1 MNSRQSHAHLVLT
14 TAYRSIYFKMRWM
27 NELAERGLRPVWRTA
42 RRARQAARRS
52 RSSSTAAPG
61 GRRASR
67 GRPRPA
73 AASGLRRM
81 EPLEMRLML
90 AAHDGTGLGP
100 DAAYTFAAPLGVN
113 HVVIQAAPWDS
124 TLGLITANRSGGA
137 SAAEFTETFKNF
149 SRVIIDT
156 TTNDVAGILGTVIEI
171 RGDAPLGTAGLSSL
185 AILAGGGGDRFD
197 VAAAAVSGI
206 SVSIDGGA
214 GSDGIVGLMAA
225 DSTAPSNWSITGAG
239 AGSWGAP
246 AAAFVSFTGIEDL
259 TGTAGHD
266 DSFDFQPGGSLAGM
280 VTGQVSDKDQIILNV
295 TAGATPHTVSFDD
308 AAVSV
313 DGQTVYRYAQMAFA
327 ENIAI
332 TTTAGDDQA
341 VLAPASGFGTLVLSS
356 SNGSFQPVTFNEP
369 AGLVMINLE
378 GGADTLAFAAGGL
391 PLALVVAVAGGDGS
405 DTILGPHAVP
415 VDPAVPAANDW
426 LFDGTDAGW
435 FNEQIRFDGIEN
447 VTGTVGT
454 ADVFTF
460 GVGGRLTGTL
470 TGQTADA
477 DSIVVELAVD
487 AAPTATPQSLSFA
500 TGVITRNA
508 ATIVA
513 HAGIAAPATV
523 RINGTL
529 NDDSM
534 LLAPGTLAGTLVLTS
549 GDGGF
554 APITFDR
561 PASLVLAPGRGDDR
575 VTVNAASLPTA
586 ISVSDEEGTDSLAV
600 VVPGVLA
607 PLSLVL
613 AAATPGAGAIGVG
626 DASISYSG
634 IEDSQN
640 LILEGTANAD
650 SLQLAAAGSR
660 LRLDVNGQSITL
672 DRPSGSLAIH
682 GLGGSDTIEV
692 AAGLSLLAPLTL
704 DGGAETDAVSLAGVL
719 GMVTLTANNET
730 VVSTAT
736 IDTLSFQAT
745 TGDDSIRLTSPAPGT
760 IRIESLNA
768 TFSPLTL
775 STPLV
780 GLEINAGG
788 GDDSVVVELASFAP
802 ALFIDGQ
809 QGDDTLTIP
818 SGSFQTLGYSV
829 EHIDSNASV
838 RDLTHTTADGDV
850 TVEQDAVTGRI
861 KIHDANGDAHILAPS
876 ESLTIDPSRPGVN
889 TVTGGLR
896 RVVTLGN
903 LSATADLI
911 IGRRQQYQEIRVTG
925 NVFLNGHS
933 LTLTART
940 ITVGTG
946 VTVSTRQTNPNGV
959 TTGHSGTI
967 FLNAARMI
975 GADSGTSIRLES
987 GSRLLADVDVGSG
1000 FTPGDIKLRALNDRF
1015 VPTPYVRVVDGSG
1028 TVTLN
1033 NATVRGGA
1041 VTVEAIV
1048 NSATLLGEDPPK
1060 GISWASGAIEFL
1072 RSYSDVA
1079 GVSISTATATIDV
1092 RSGSSV
1098 TGSSVTLA
1106 ATAKTKAEVNA
1117 VNSVI
1122 AFGYGQAKPTALV
1135 TVAGDATIAATGN
1148 VVISTVS
1155 ESTTD
1160 VTAAQGWLM
1169 ANNRDSAMSI
1179 TIAVARAD
1187 AVSKATIASGATIDA
1202 GSDVEITSKV
1212 KKKQNVVSQA
1222 GVYKDGS
1229 VGVGLAV
1236 SIFRSD
1242 VQADV
1247 AGSVKADGKVKI
1259 GAEIETTKNA
1269 TSATAQVG
1277 DDALSKLVRK
1287 IKTGLSDKAAGTGN
1301 RLVKGL
1307 SSVTQGL
1314 DSGSVLLGKLVDKL
1328 GDKINEKIFDK
1339 HSGQTK
1345 PWAFGGAIAV
1355 ADHED
1360 NVTARVGEKAVIE
1373 GKAVSV
1379 NAAIEE
1385 FPQMKASS
1393 SINSDDYDAA
1403 NASNPN
1409 KRDKSF
1415 SIATTVGIFL
1425 NNAIATVGK
1434 EAQVKAKD
1442 SIEVAAS
1449 TNTPLTE
1456 RWWNGGPK
1464 DFFSYLSWIKSKM
1477 NADLGLSSAFFASYS
1492 TSAAVGNKLAVA
1504 GAVDYYSITNTARAT
1519 VESDAVLKT
1528 TLPGSTVKIGAKSE
1542 GTLLHAAGNFK
1553 APLVAAAVTL
1563 DPTKIGAVKTPG
1575 DAVGA
1580 SYHHGVYTN
1589 DVFAEVLDGATIEA
1603 GSVSVT
1609 ADNNF
1614 RTIAVGV
1621 SAGKTKGM
1629 GFNGSGT
1636 TTEVT
1641 NTTRARIADGAKV
1654 TAHDGGIDV
1663 KATDSGGAYTIAG
1676 GVLLGQNT
1684 GFGFSIAVSIV
1695 SRDTQAIVGV
1705 VGAPP
1710 TDTPRTG
1717 KGVALSAAGPVSV
1730 LAVNSGNLV
1739 ALSLAAAVVSNDT
1752 QQGQEHDL
1760 SELDGGKFAPLP
1772 ATTTGFG
1779 LAGAVSVIRRKDDAR
1794 ATINTVGTIKARAL
1808 EVRAENNAIVVTLT
1822 GAMAS
1827 ASSTNDETDRD
1838 NTGLAG
1844 SFSYNILAGT
1854 TEALV
1859 AGATIE
1865 VGTLE
1870 VAARRLGIIVGVALG
1885 GSGASGT
1892 KGRAVA
1898 GSVAV
1903 NKITDTVDAQM
1914 TQVNVKSAGDVNV
1927 TSSNASQIWSVA
1939 GAVGKGGKG
1948 GYGIS
1953 IGVNLIGTPNAPA
1966 KTTASVSNSTIEI
1979 AGGMLTIAATV
1990 DTPPGLDSDPRI
2002 AAVTGSV
2009 GWGGQNKGE
2018 EESVGGAGMI
2028 AFSRIRSET
2037 KASLTRTTLTEK
2049 PDDPGT
2055 VSLKVYAKDDSA
2067 IIAVSGAVGVGQ
2079 ETGIGAAIGYNEIRA
2094 TTQASV
2100 NASNVTIGGSVEVT
2114 ADSTAKIGGCVV
2126 GVGVGTGDSSW
2137 AAAGSAAT
2145 NVIVL
2150 GIDAHIANDSIIS
2163 TGGAIDVRASDD
2175 SEIVSV
2181 GGGVAV
2187 SLSGSRGAGV
2197 AIGYN
2202 RVSNAIAAFIDK
2214 STVSSATNR
2223 ITVEA
2228 SSKPL
2233 LVGIA
2238 AALAG
2243 GAGGGDKQTLSGAGT
2258 IVINSIAN
2266 TVDAHIRRSTVTAA
2280 ADVLVTATEAA
2291 TLRSVALAVAGSK
2304 SGSGIGAVL
2313 AYNYVGGS
2321 SDPADPNVIKV
2332 NNGVVDGTF
2341 EATTADDG
2349 TRSDVQAVIEDATV
2363 VAGGRVV
2370 VSSGFASPATL
2381 QDLGPSVSKTLP
2393 LDPASAV
2400 TLTGDAIRFPS
2411 EHGLRNG
2418 DRVVYRPGNGVSVGG
2433 LQDGQSYFV
2442 VVVDPRTVK
2451 LAASLD
2457 DAVAGRAVPLSSP
2470 GSGASHVLSR
2480 LDFSRQAAFAA
2491 SAQTVQANAISLPNA
2506 HTFTTGDEVVYL
2518 AEAGQAD
2525 IGGLTSGRS
2534 YFVIAGDDA
2543 DDKSL
2548 RLASTRANAIAGVA
2562 ILLTAV
2568 NATGQSLVPVDATPL
2583 TFNAATAVA
2592 VTQPRGDQIA
2602 FAAPHGL
2609 VTGNAVIYRN
2619 GGGTN
2624 TSIGGLQAAE
2634 TYYVIVIDP
2643 THIQLARSLH
2653 DTEDTED
2660 GSRRP
2665 IFLTSVGS
2673 GSNHEL
2679 AVMKSSVTIGEVSLE
2694 LPAAALSS
2702 QMTSVTV
2709 GGGGG
2714 DQISG
2719 AGAISLNFVRSNVAA
2734 RISRTA
2740 DGTGSVSAAGGVA
2753 VRANDSSRVESGA
2766 GTLAISLS
2774 GSALGASIGLND
2786 VRNNVSA
2793 TIDRIGVTSSAGG
2806 ITVKATE
2813 RARVRNVVVGFAGS
2827 GGGNLAFGGSFA
2839 INTIRNTVTAG
2850 VTADATTPTRLD
2862 AHRDITIRAL
2872 DTASIATL
2880 AGNAGVNFGG
2890 TAGVGVAFAYND
2902 ILDKVTATVTGT
2914 PLRSAIGGITV
2925 DAKFAKP
2932 TGLPPDQNSQI
2943 AAMAVS
2949 GGGAE
2954 DFAGAGS
2961 VALNWVR
2968 PTVVATIANIADVD
2982 PTPGADE
2989 IRATGAISI
2998 TASDSSTIE
3007 SLAGALAIAGW
3018 GAKGGSG
3025 AVGASIS
3032 YNVLGGNPRD
3042 PASKD
3047 RNSVRAALENIRG
3060 TVRAGSIDVHA
3071 TRASEVGNVT
3081 LAGAG
3086 AGSFALG
3093 GSVTVNTV
3101 RIETLATIA
3110 NVSSVTTT
3118 NGAESLR
3125 VRADDLA
3132 DGDAKSKIWAFAGG
3146 IGIVIPKAKRSGL
3159 GLGIAAAENLITTV
3173 TRATV
3178 VNTRLVSAGGIVVTA
3193 TASPDIRAWTIGVA
3207 AADGPST
3214 GGKFAGAGAGSG
3226 NEIESTTEA
3235 FIQGVSDRIGI
3246 TANDGGITVSADDTS
3261 NILAVAGTLAVAG
3274 LFGGGST
3281 SGSLGVS
3288 VTRNEIRPTVNAF
3301 IQNANIQSSGGVAIN
3316 ATDKATINAYAIGG
3330 TIARS
3335 TGADTSV
3342 ALAIAASSAT
3352 NTVTANVGAS
3362 MTSVATGATA
3372 PSSISLE
3379 ASQDSTINAYC
3390 VSASVSIAK
3399 GQTSIAL
3406 TGGGAGAINEIG
3418 GDTKATV
3425 ERSTL
3430 GTRGAL
3436 TLRADNKADIDAR
3449 VAAVSVSKSGGG
3461 DVGVS
3466 VAIGVAL
3473 TKNTVKGSTKAT
3485 LTESSVTATGQVS
3498 VIAGAEQTV
3507 EAFVLAGA
3515 IAIAGESASGSG
3527 GFAGSGLH
3535 AINEVGMDVAAS
3547 IDQTADEGITGS
3559 EVILAATDTST
3570 IETDVAAV
3578 TIAATSPNAYAGGT
3592 LSIGASIARNT
3603 VSNSVDAS
3611 ITKSPA
3617 SNGDARVTSTS
3628 GDITLTAREN
3638 ASIRVSSTGIA
3649 IAAGLGDLGG
3659 FGVAGAGAEATN
3671 VVLTKTNARVEDSS
3685 LSSFR
3690 NVTLDSRTSPATTL
3704 FTLSEGLTA
3713 ARLDE
3718 KARLDE
3724 QAELPAG
3731 ITPEEQASRAALANQ
3746 LRAAFRGNQRLGRGD
3761 LQLVT
3766 LEAGRSWQLTD
3777 SRHSVFLITLTDG
3790 SLSVAKPLISAA
3802 VVSAAVAVAGGG
3814 GGGVAVSIGASVTR
3828 NLIGYTASG
3837 DKVPSEVKATVSN
3850 TSIAAKGTL
3859 TQSAVNAAT
3868 IDATAFAGSVAASGA
3883 TSDLGAVSLGG
3894 AGARVLNKVA
3904 TVVTATIDGGGAA
3917 SSSNVIEAGGV
3928 LLTARDTTVVSAWS
3942 GALAVAFAIAPAS
3955 TGGVSVSIGVGQAE
3969 NDVANTIEAS
3979 IRNANAGVT
3988 ATTADI
3994 SLRADSRATLSATA
4008 WAASLAVGFGSTVG
4022 VALAGAGIE
4031 AVNTLGNTVQA
4042 GIANSTVDVR
4052 AAAGGLS
4059 IVASETSSLKSL
4071 GVAAAAAI
4079 SGGGFAVSI
4088 AAVGGV
4094 ANNDVANKVRTFVTD
4109 SKVNTRQGTASS
4121 GSGGV
4126 TISASANETLSVQVV
4141 GAVAAVTLAPAGGA
4155 VAVGVARAKNDI
4167 RDEVTSIVSGGTL
4180 RARGQLTIAATAT
4193 NDVKAVARAAAV
4205 AVSGDVSVAAGGADA
4220 FNTVASTVA
4229 AGATG
4234 AVIAAGGDLAIRAEH
4249 TAVFDARV
4257 TAVAVAFGRIGG
4269 SIGVSRIDNT
4279 DTSSITAA
4287 VSGGSVSSSGGGVT
4301 IEARADDTTERSRG
4315 VATAVTIAF
4324 GGAGAGTD
4332 VRTTF
4337 KPTLVAQVGSD
4348 TTVTAPN
4355 GTVRVG
4361 STLTSDAR
4369 AETYGV
4375 AGGMVAIGAARG
4387 FATAH
4392 GSVSTIVDGTVSGR
4406 SITLGSLATTTAW
4419 VEATGLAGGTAGA
4432 AAGAGATARS
4442 NPTVTTQANASSRL
4456 HATDVLS
4463 ITAQAV
4469 PFARSRADGVAISGG
4484 GSLGVASSRATAS
4497 PIVTAEALSSSPIIG
4512 RPPITAADLVVD
4524 GRVVPGTSGITA
4536 RATATAGAGGV
4547 LIGAMG
4553 ATSRATS
4560 AGAVTARIGDN
4571 VRLPAGNVTVAATA
4585 DTSQTARALGVAAGF
4600 IGVGGVDAT
4609 ADAGVITRAAV
4620 GTGITSDP
4628 LRTGDLV
4635 IIANGRN
4642 RNAAASTAGSGGV
4655 IAGNSSRAIIRDTSD
4670 ATAAI
4675 GGGTI
4680 HAGSIMVDA
4689 RQATQY
4695 APTADSYN
4703 ASLVGGGGAYADN
4716 SASTGAT
4723 TRIGDLTQLLANSL
4737 VRLASDNRYEQS
4749 QAEFSTRGG
4758 AGGAVSGSDALT
4770 TSTLTGT
4777 SRVTLG
4783 DRTTIRSDSLVLVAS
4798 HDLNTIDRVRMD
4810 SGGLFNGSTVRSDLT
4825 ATLGNTVAVGS
4836 DSSLW
4841 TSGDISVG
4849 TYTTAR
4855 ASTTANVVTFG
4866 VAGAGIARSNI
4877 NVGNTQGIAIGER
4890 STIFSQGNVR
4900 LTAGR
4905 DTFGNNAT
4913 SLSGRSIADS
4923 IATGL
4928 INIPVARAET
4938 RIDDATSLDVRNGTS
4953 ITAAGNVEL
4962 AAGGAAPVCSATGGA
4977 FWNVHVPVKSESI
4990 GREFP
4995 SASGRVTN
5003 NGTVVAGIYR
5013 TLRITI
5019 PDARNAAVVAGS
5031 DQPIVVDSQS
5041 PTLPSTP
5048 GGVFSRTVTVNPGN
5062 EPFLPFSVTPL
5073 SRFDPVGFVNANY
5086 DADQAAIIRNGVSSA
5101 PVYALRLDGLQARGG
5116 TVTLAADTF
5125 AGRGT
5130 ITAYGGPKVIIK
5142 NHSPN
5147 YLLVGNINL
5156 PDLPGGQI
5164 LFTGSG
5170 SEILARA
5177 AGFTLNQVDAG
5188 VDPLVKV
5195 SNLFND
5201 GSGSSSLGP
5210 ALFIENPISNLG
5222 GAVDITNV
5230 RGSVGQLSAIVAAS
5244 VAVAA
5249 PNGSYLV
5256 NIPAPGSFSLASPES
5271 QWNRSMIWPGGNP
5284 AVPGFNA
5291 SSSAMWAAA
5300 YVANAVYNPNG
5311 SLSEAELNS
5320 VLFNQGQASWSGSS
5334 FQRTVVMYGGSVPRA
5349 NGGDGVD
5356 QWAAPRGAQN
5366 SWSPVG
5372 RTTLVPY
5379 LVSRT
5384 RAQQRTDPTYY
5395 FPTVPVQALSRTQ
5408 QPLNPAPTQ
5417 PANPTPQS
5425 ATDAIRAGQV
5435 SIQAQFINVN
5445 GTIQAGRAVEEMV
5458 VTTIEADLD
5467 NLASLHDT
5475 LRRNGITLPA
5485 EIVNSQG
5492 RVTNADVRPIITQI
5506 NGLRISAN
5514 EKTALLRQM
5523 LTLQYLGYFNGTATA
5538 HVPLDA
5544 ITAAHRTSATTYA
5557 AAVAAGTPPIS
5568 AQLSPS
5574 QWNRQHGGTAFPADS
5589 TTLFNDA
5596 RARVTFDLP
5605 TRTISCGNVAAA
5617 VGAGFVSLRG
5627 GIVNTGTTGRITAT
5641 SGAGQVRISNP
5652 TRYPLVMHDVHT
5664 STTAS
5669 NSLPAGIVDI
5679 IDTLKPAATGH
5690 TVYVSAV
5697 GAGVKTYVGSVDTS
5711 FKALIAGNAT
5721 ASTNGQEATYAPA
5734 ANLRWQWTNFATITR
5749 TVDYGQPSAWQWNTP
5764 GVADASTNPWIGVTS
5779 SPTGL
5784 DGSRLVSDWHAG
5796 GFLTRDPIGVAIT
5809 QPGAGTIAFQ
5819 QTITGGIVNPQI
5831 LNVPSSWFGNRSYE
5845 YPTAGWLRMTSSA
5858 KADYPFAVSFRATAG
5873 LVDISSRSGV
5883 TFLGEIVNPQGTTRI
5898 QTDGVLTTSA
5908 ATSIESRDLTLSA
5921 VNSAIGTAAAPLHV
5935 ALVPNARLTATAGA
5949 GGVAITSDSSLLV
5962 NRIVARAASGA
5973 YGDILLE
5980 SKDGITAVPG
5990 VVNLEGRSIAV
6001 SSTTGGIG
6009 SASAL
6014 LGIQTHSGS
6023 GITGTLRA
6031 SAEQGVRLSQASGD
6045 LSVKS
6050 IVSRSGNVVLNVPAG
6065 RVLNAGD
6072 PVSSEPLSGDD
6083 IDAVCKDLQLLETTG
6098 AKARLQHTID
6108 VYERQVERAYHEYWQ
6123 LRDRGTVVNG
6133 VFTLAADA
6141 IELYREQAAAAL
6153 DLPTPA
6159 SDAEVLQYTRGRY
6172 EAVRNVFD
6180 SAFDG
6185 DYWPR
6190 AAEGDAAAADA
6201 LKVPERAWMARPEFI
6216 RFDKSY
6222 AYAATADQVA
6232 ALTRQGV
6239 WKKSDLE
6246 NALPTSALLDPAV
6259 VVPPLEKPNISGR
6272 DVTINDA
6279 AVPIMPSSGV
6289 GSKAAPVTIPIA
6301 DLLAGTLTPAQK
6313 TAIGTAH
6320 EAGEVALYGIKDGVV
6335 IPIAFDGRNPI
6346 IPAGVRLSHV
6356 VVQQK
6361 TPLITNAS
6369 GILSIR
6375 TAGPILVESTA
6386 STVTVGQITASAG
6399 RVEIT
6404 APGSIVAAA
6413 TASSVASGGSITLVA
6428 GSGGIG
6434 SAGTP
6439 LRVDAVGSLSAAA
6452 GGGGVVLQQSAGDMR
6467 LKRVVAKAD
6476 VGLRTGLG
6484 SILSAAGGT
6493 APVVSGAS
6501 VVLDAAGSIGVPG
6514 RDLVVAVSPGSRLT
6528 ATARQGLQIEQAGG
6542 DLTVARAT
6550 TTSGGVRLTVPS
6562 GSLTLPAG
6570 GVLGSSS
6577 GPALLQVR
6585 DAVTL
6590 AAGSNP
6596 SATTWFGVVGR
6607 YGRTGAP
6614 SAIQASNPGGSSV
6627 ITAPYRSISQWSA
6640 SGSGAAPTAGDGTAD
6655 AAKTTLK
6662 TYTGGVGAVAVDGE
6676 GSFYVFNPAA
6686 RLLKQIDWTGAIRT
6700 IPASG
6705 LQNVTGL
6712 AADSAGNLVIADAG
6726 GAGQASG
6733 IKMWNAATGAVTT
6746 IVPTANPPTAVAVDA
6761 IGNIVFIVGDRVK
6774 LWTAQT
6780 GAIRVLPF
6788 TGLDNPGGVATDAA
6802 GNVYVV
6808 DTGNSLVRKWV
6819 ASTDQ
6824 VVTLTAFTGL
6834 RAPRGIAVNA
6844 AGDVLVADT
6853 GNDRVQILD
6862 AVSGAVST
6870 LIAAGLSNPVH
6881 LAVDGQGN
6889 VATINA
6895 VGTSRSL
6902 DVYQPWASV
6911 TSASVAMPATGGS
6924 GVLPAVAPGSQSL
6937 VGRFVP
6943 TSDRSWLRVTEA
6955 NDGVVRFAVD
6965 TAPSGSVRQGH
6976 ITILGRRIT
6985 VSQAAGQTTTA
6996 ISAPTVAYGANGV
7009 VTVTVRSTHATPT
7022 GPVSLRVD
7030 GGPALTATLVA
7041 SANTIVDNR
7050 ISFGAT
7056 ATFNVGLLRGGAH
7069 KLEATYAD
7077 QATFTGSSASVDI
7090 EVTRAVVAPTLS
7102 QSRSAIAFG
7111 GSASFTA
7118 RIAAVAG
7125 GAMPIG
7131 FVQFYRGST
7140 LIASVMF
7147 DANGRASLT
7156 VRTLPRGTHN
7166 ITARYSGDG
7175 NYAPATSEVVVHT
7188 VT

>member
-1 MNSRQSHAHLVLT
+1 MNSRQSHAHRVLT

-42 RRARQAARRS
+42 SRARQAARLS
-52 RSSSTAAPG
+52 RSTSTAAPG
-61 GRRASR
+61 GRQASR

-113 HVVIQAAPWDS
+113 RVVIQAAPWDS
-124 TLGLITANRSGGA
+124 TLGLITAVRSGGA

-156 TTNDVAGILGTVIEI
+156 TTNDVAGLLGTVIEI
-171 RGDAPLGTAGLSSL
+171 RGEAPLGTAGLSSL

-206 SVSIDGGA
+206 TVSIDGGA

-246 AAAFVSFTGIEDL
+246 AATFVSFTGIEDL
-259 TGTAGHD
+259 TGAAGHD
-266 DSFDFQPGGSLAGM
+266 DVFEFQPGGSLAGM
-280 VTGQVSDKDQIILNV
+280 ITGQVSDVDGIALSV
-295 TAGATPHTVSFDD
+295 TAEAIPHTISFDD
-308 AAVSV
+308 DAASV
-313 DGQTVYRYAQMAFA
+313 DGQTVYRYTDVVDA
-327 ENIAI
+327 ENIVI
-332 TTTAGDDQA
+332 TTTSGDDHA
-341 VLAPASGFGTLVLSS
+341 VLAPASGFATLVLSS
-356 SNGSFQPVTFNEP
+356 ANGSFQPVTFKQP
-369 AGLVMINLE
+369 LGLAAIDLAGGN
-378 GGADTLAFAAGGL
+378 DRLAFAAGGL
-391 PLALVVAVAGGDGS
+391 PAPLVVAVDGGDGI
-405 DTILGPHAVP
+405 DTILGPAVAP
-415 VDPAVPAANDW
+415 GSTAANDW

-447 VTGTVGT
+447 VTGTAGT
-454 ADVFTF
+454 SDVFTF

-470 TGQTADA
+470 TGQTADT

-500 TGVITRNA
+500 TGVITLDGTA
-508 ATIVA
+508 IVA

-523 RINGTL
+523 RISGTL

-586 ISVSDEEGTDSLAV
+586 ISISDEDGTDSLAV

-607 PLSLVL
+607 PLSLTL
-613 AAATPGAGAIGVG
+613 AAATAGAGSIGVG
-626 DASISYSG
+626 DRSISYSG

-640 LILEGTANAD
+640 LIFEGTAAAD
-650 SLQLAAAGSR
+650 SLRLAAAGSR
-660 LRLDVNGQSITL
+660 LQLDVNGQLITF
-672 DRPSGSLAIH
+672 DRPSGTLAIR

-704 DGGAETDAVSLAGVL
+704 DGGDDTDTVSLAGAL
-719 GMVTLTANNET
+719 GAVTLTADNET

-760 IRIESLNA
+760 IQIESLNT
-768 TFSPLTL
+768 TFSPLTIR
-775 STPLV
+775 TPLV
-780 GLEINAGG
+780 GLEIDAGG
-788 GDDSVVVELASFAP
+788 GDDSVAVELASFAP

-809 QGDDTLTIP
+809 LGDDTLAIP
-818 SGSFQTLGYSV
+818 SGSFQTLGYAV

-838 RDLTHTTADGDV
+838 RDLTHTTTDGEV
-850 TVEQDAVTGRI
+850 TVQRDDVTGRI
-861 KIHDANGDAHILAPS
+861 KIHDANGDSLVLDPS
-876 ESLTIDPSRPGVN
+876 DSLTIDVDPSRPGGITRFPN
-889 TVTGGLR
+889 
-896 RVVTLGN
+896 RVVLGN
-903 LSATADLI
+903 FPATEDVI
-911 IGRRQQYQEIRVTG
+911 IGRRGQYERIDVTG
-925 NVFLNGHS
+925 NVLLNGHR
-933 LTLTART
+933 LELTARH
-940 ITVGTG
+940 ITVKSG
-946 VTVSTRQTNPNGV
+946 VIVSTRHTENGK
-959 TTGHSGTI
+959 TAGNSGAILLTAVSSA
-967 FLNAARMI
+967 FNAVAAAV
-975 GADSGTSIRLES
+975 GVNTSSFTGTSILLEP
-987 GSRLLADVDVGSG
+987 GAQLLADVDDPTMG
-1000 FTPGDIKLRALNDRF
+1000 TPGPITLRALTDRF
-1015 VPTPYVRVVDGSG
+1015 VPTPYVRWVNGSG
-1028 TVTLN
+1028 TVTLDR
-1033 NATVRGGA
+1033 ATVRGGA
-1041 VTVEAIV
+1041 VEIDVTV
-1048 NSATLLGEDPPK
+1048 NSATIYGEKNLP
-1060 GISWASGAIEFL
+1060 GIVSGAVDYL
-1072 RSYSDVA
+1072 LSVSDVA
-1079 GVSISTATATIDV
+1079 GVASSTATGTITV
-1092 RSGSSV
+1092 GSESTIVGSSV
-1098 TGSSVTLA
+1098 SLSSRARTRAYVQA
-1106 ATAKTKAEVNA
+1106 VNA
-1117 VNSVI
+1117 ALAV
-1122 AFGYGQAKPTALV
+1122 AYGQSKPTAEVSIASDARIDAAGDVAITTTAQSEVDVYATQGLLGPNASNEAGSV
-1135 TVAGDATIAATGN
+1135 TVAIGY
-1148 VVISTVS
+1148 
-1155 ESTTD
+1155 
-1160 VTAAQGWLM
+1160 
-1169 ANNRDSAMSI
+1169 AN
-1179 TIAVARAD
+1179 
-1187 AVSKATIASGATIDA
+1187 AVSKAVIAPGAEISAGGNVDIASNLEKRQGVAANA
-1202 GSDVEITSKV
+1202 GSYQE
-1212 KKKQNVVSQA
+1212 
-1222 GVYKDGS
+1222 GS
-1229 VGVGLAV
+1229 VGIGLAV
-1236 SIFRSD
+1236 SVFQSD
-1242 VQADV
+1242 VQATVGGTISAGGRVNV
-1247 AGSVKADGKVKI
+1247 A
-1259 GAEIETTKNA
+1259 AEITTPNNRTFA
-1269 TSATAQVG
+1269 DAVVG
-1277 DDALSKLVRK
+1277 DAWLSRK
-1287 IKTGLSDKAAGTGN
+1287 IRSLKSGDGGKIAKTANAIFSQ
-1301 RLVKGL
+1301 
-1307 SSVTQGL
+1307 QG
-1314 DSGSVLLGKLVDKL
+1314 LLGKILQPGGKPR
-1328 GDKINEKIFDK
+1328 FDNY
-1339 HSGQTK
+1339 SGQTK
-1345 PWAFGGAIAV
+1345 PGALAGAIAV

-1360 NVTARVGEKAVIE
+1360 NVTARIEPGASVITTN
-1373 GKAVSV
+1373 GNVRIAATV
-1379 NAAIEE
+1379 NE
-1385 FPQMKASS
+1385 FPQMRAASA
-1393 SINSDDYDAA
+1393 INSDAIDAA
-1403 NASNPN
+1403 KPETKSNN
-1409 KRDKSF
+1409 RDHSV
-1415 SIATTVGIFL
+1415 SVATSVGCFR
-1425 NNAIATVGK
+1425 NNATATIG
-1434 EAQVKAKD
+1434 EGAKVD
-1442 SIEVAAS
+1442 AS
-1449 TNTPLTE
+1449 GSVDVSAETLTPLGE
-1456 RWWNGGPK
+1456 RWWGGGPMVQGSG
-1464 DFFSYLSWIKSKM
+1464 FFTDKLNGDVGIQK
-1477 NADLGLSSAFFASYS
+1477 GFFASWATS
-1492 TSAAVGNKLAVA
+1492 TAQGNKTAVA
-1504 GAVDYYSITNTARAT
+1504 GAIDYYAITNKAHAT
-1519 VESDAVLKT
+1519 VDSNAVIAA
-1528 TLPGSTVKIGAKSE
+1528 GGNVAIRAKAE
-1542 GTLLHAAGNFK
+1542 GNVLHASGNFGS
-1553 APLVAAAVTL
+1553 PFLIIR
-1563 DPTKIGAVKTPG
+1563 PTTNGG
-1575 DAVGA
+1575 NAVGA
-1580 SYHHGVYTN
+1580 AYAHGVYEN
-1589 DVFAEVLDGATIEA
+1589 DVVADVLNGATITGDA
-1603 GSVSVT
+1603 VSVT
-1609 ADNNF
+1609 ADNEF
-1614 RTIAVGV
+1614 STISVGV
-1621 SAGKTKGM
+1621 AAGSTKGI

-1636 TTEVT
+1636 TAEVT
-1641 NTTRARIADGAKV
+1641 NTTRARIADN
-1654 TAHDGGIDV
+1654 
-1663 KATDSGGAYTIAG
+1663 ATVITRAGTIEGVPGVSLLVSAEDKSSVYNVAG
-1676 GVLLGQNT
+1676 GVLLGENT
-1684 GFGFSIAVSIV
+1684 GFGVSVAVNLV
-1695 SRDTQAIVGV
+1695 SRDTQAIVGNAY
-1705 VGAPP
+1705 G
-1710 TDTPRTG
+1710 TPRTG
-1717 KGVALSAAGPVSV
+1717 RGATLSSDGGVSV
-1730 LAVNSGNLV
+1730 IAVNSGNQV
-1739 ALSLAAAVVSNDT
+1739 ALSLAAAVVSQDGMG
-1752 QQGQEHDL
+1752 GQAWDIQNNIF
-1760 SELDGGKFAPLP
+1760 GKEKAIANFPVS
-1772 ATTTGFG
+1772 TTGFG
-1779 LAGAVSVIRRKDDAR
+1779 LAGAVSVTRRTDVAQ
-1794 ATINTVGTIKARAL
+1794 ATINTAGTIKASAL
-1808 EVRAENNAIVVTLT
+1808 EVRAENNAVVVTVT
-1822 GAMAS
+1822 GAMAYAKS
-1827 ASSTNDETDRD
+1827 ANNEADRP
-1838 NTGLAG
+1838 NKGIAG
-1844 SFSYNILAGT
+1844 SLSYNELSGT
-1854 TEALV
+1854 TRAQV
-1859 AGATIE
+1859 AGSTKIE
-1865 VGTLE
+1865 VGTLDV
-1870 VAARRLGIIVGVALG
+1870 VAKRLGIIVAVAGG

-1892 KGRAVA
+1892 KGTAVA

-1914 TQVNVKSAGDVNV
+1914 TNVNVQSDGNVNV
-1927 TSSNASQIWSVA
+1927 TSSNGSQIWSLA
-1939 GAVGKGGKG
+1939 GALAFGGTG
-1948 GYGIS
+1948 GYGIA
-1953 IGVNLIGTPNAPA
+1953 IGVNLIGTPNDPST
-1966 KTTASVSNSTIEI
+1966 TTASVSDSTIEI
-1979 AGGMLTIAATV
+1979 ARGMLTIAATV
-1990 DTPPGLDSDPRI
+1990 DTPGIDSNPRI

-2028 AFSRIRSET
+2028 AFSRIRSVT
-2037 KASLTRTTLTEK
+2037 RASLTSTKLTEK
-2049 PDDPGT
+2049 PNDPGT

-2067 IIAVSGAVGVGQ
+2067 IIAVSGAVGAGQ
-2079 ETGIGAAIGYNEIRA
+2079 SAGIGAAIGYNEIRA

-2100 NASNVTIGGSVEVT
+2100 NASDVTIGGSVEVK

-2137 AAAGSAAT
+2137 ALAGSAAT

-2150 GIDAHIANDSIIS
+2150 GIDAHIANGSIIR
-2163 TGGAIDVRASDD
+2163 TDGAIDVRASDD

-2181 GGGVAV
+2181 GGAAAV
-2187 SLSGSRGAGV
+2187 SLSGSRGVGA

-2202 RVSNAIAAFIDK
+2202 RVSNAIAAFIDD
-2214 STVSSATNR
+2214 STVSSAAGR
-2223 ITVEA
+2223 ISVVA
-2228 SSKPL
+2228 SSTPL

-2238 AALAG
+2238 AAGAG
-2243 GAGGGDKQTLSGAGT
+2243 GAGGKDGKSLSGAGT

-2332 NNGVVDGTF
+2332 NDGVVDGTF

-2370 VSSGFASPATL
+2370 VSSGFESPATL
-2381 QDLGPSVSKTLP
+2381 QDSGPSVSKTLP

-2418 DRVVYRPGNGVSVGG
+2418 DRVVYRPGNGAIIGG

-2457 DAVAGRAVPLSSP
+2457 NAVAGRAVPLSSL
-2470 GSGASHVLSR
+2470 GSGSPHVLSR

-2506 HTFTTGDEVVYL
+2506 HTFTTGAEVVYL

-2534 YFVIAGDDA
+2534 YFVIIGDAA

-2548 RLASTRANAIAGVA
+2548 RLASTRANAIAGEA
-2562 ILLTAV
+2562 IPLTAV
-2568 NATGQSLVPVDATPL
+2568 DATGQMLVPVDATPL

-2602 FAAPHGL
+2602 FAEPHGL

-2619 GGGTN
+2619 GSGTN

-2653 DTEDTED
+2653 DTED

-2679 AVMKSSVTIGEVSLE
+2679 AVMKSIVTIGEVSLE

-2766 GTLAISLS
+2766 GTLAISKS
-2774 GSALGASIGLND
+2774 GSAIGASIGLND
-2786 VRNNVSA
+2786 VKNNVSA

-2827 GGGNLAFGGSFA
+2827 GDGNLAFGGSFA

-2850 VTADATTPTRLD
+2850 VTGDAKNLTRLD

-2880 AGNAGVNFGG
+2880 AGNAGVNLGG

-2902 ILDKVTATVTGT
+2902 ILDEVTATVTGT
-2914 PLRSAIGGITV
+2914 RLRSAIGGITV

-2949 GGGAE
+2949 GGVAE

-2968 PTVVATIANIADVD
+2968 PTVVATIADITAVD

-2989 IRATGAISI
+2989 ISAAGAISI

-3007 SLAGALAIAGW
+3007 SLAGAFAVAGW

-3042 PASKD
+3042 PASQD
-3047 RNSVRAALENIRG
+3047 RNSVRASLANIRG

-3118 NGAESLR
+3118 QTGAESLR

-3132 DGDAKSKIWAFAGG
+3132 DGAAKSKIWAFAGG
-3146 IGIVIPKAKRSGL
+3146 IGIVIPKAKGSGL

-3178 VNTRLVSAGGIVVTA
+3178 VDTVVDTRLVSAGGIVVTA

-3235 FIQGVSDRIGI
+3235 FIQGVKDRIGI
-3246 TANDGGITVSADDTS
+3246 TANSGGITVSANDTS
-3261 NILAVAGTLAVAG
+3261 NILAVAGTLAIAG

-3288 VTRNEIRPTVNAF
+3288 VTRNEITPTVNAF
-3301 IQNANIQSSGGVAIN
+3301 IQNASIQSSGGVAIK
-3316 ATDKATINAYAIGG
+3316 ATDEATLNAYAIGG

-3335 TGADTSV
+3335 KNAGEASL
-3342 ALAIAASSAT
+3342 ALAIAVSSAT
-3352 NTVTANVGAS
+3352 NTVIANVGAS
-3362 MTSVATGATA
+3362 MDKVATGATA
-3372 PSSISLE
+3372 PSSISLT

-3390 VSASVSIAK
+3390 ISASISIAD
-3399 GQTSIAL
+3399 GDTSMAL
-3406 TGGGAGAINEIG
+3406 TGGGAEAINTIG

-3425 ERSTL
+3425 DSSKL
-3430 GTRGAL
+3430 GTSGGL
-3436 TLRADNKADIDAR
+3436 TLTAENTAKIHAT
-3449 VAAVSVSKSGGG
+3449 VAAVSLAASRGNGAAF
-3461 DVGVS
+3461 S
-3466 VAIGVAL
+3466 VAIGASL
-3473 TKNTVKGSTKAT
+3473 TTNDISGTTAAT
-3485 LTESSVTATGQVS
+3485 LTRSSVNAEGPIS
-3498 VIAGAEQTV
+3498 VTAGAEQSV

-3515 IAIAGESASGSG
+3515 IALAKGSGIAGGGSG
-3527 GFAGSGLH
+3527 AS
-3535 AINEVGMDVAAS
+3535 AINNVEMTVMASIDNAAAS
-3547 IDQTADEGITGS
+3547 IDNAAAGGITGS
-3559 EVILAATDTST
+3559 TVVLAAIDTST
-3570 IETDVAAV
+3570 IDAEVGAV
-3578 TIAATSPNAYAGGT
+3578 TIAAAKSDGGLT
-3592 LSIGASIARNT
+3592 LSIAASIARNT
-3603 VSNSVDAS
+3603 VKNSVTAA
-3611 ITKSPA
+3611 ITN
-3617 SNGDARVTSTS
+3617 SNEGVVSTA

-3638 ASIRVSSTGIA
+3638 AAIRVSSSSVA
-3649 IAAGLGDLGG
+3649 LSVSLAKG
-3659 FGVAGAGAEATN
+3659 FSVGVAGAGAEATN
-3671 VVLTKTNARVEDSS
+3671 VVLTKTNARVAGSS
-3685 LSSFR
+3685 LRSAG

-3704 FTLSEGLTA
+3704 FTLPAELTA
-3713 ARLDE
+3713 ADLDD

-3731 ITPEEQASRAALANQ
+3731 ITPEEQASRAKLADQ
-3746 LRAAFRGNQRLGRGD
+3746 LRAAFRGNQRLGSGD

-3766 LEAGRSWQLTD
+3766 LEAGRNWQLTD
-3777 SRHSVFLITLTDG
+3777 SRHNVFLITLTDG
-3790 SLSVAKPLISAA
+3790 QLSVAKPLISAA
-3802 VVSAAVAVAGGG
+3802 VVSAAIGVGVGSGGG
-3814 GGGVAVSIGASVTR
+3814 ASIGASVTC

-3837 DKVPSEVKATVSN
+3837 DKRPAEVKATVSN
-3850 TSIAAKGTL
+3850 TSIRASGKL
-3859 TQSAVNAAT
+3859 TQTAINAAT
-3868 IDATAFAGSVAASGA
+3868 IDAVAFAGSVAGSKSS
-3883 TSDLGAVSLGG
+3883 SDLAVSLGG

-3904 TVVTATIDGGGAA
+3904 TDVAATIDGNGTAA
-3917 SSSNVIEAGGV
+3917 GSIGIGIEASDVV
-3928 LLTARDTTVVSAWS
+3928 LAATDTSVASAWT
-3942 GALAVAFAIAPAS
+3942 GALAIAAAFGGS
-3955 TGGVSVSIGVGQAE
+3955 GVGVSVSIGVGQAE
-3969 NDVANTIEAS
+3969 NNVANTIEAS

-3988 ATTADI
+3988 ATTGDI

-4042 GIANSTVDVR
+4042 GIANSTVDV
-4052 AAAGGLS
+4052 AGGLS

-4094 ANNDVANKVRTFVTD
+4094 ANNDVTNKVSTFVTD
-4109 SKVNTRQGTASS
+4109 SKVNTQPGTASI

-4126 TISASANETLSVQVV
+4126 TISASANETLAVQVI
-4141 GAVAAVTLAPAGGA
+4141 GAVAAVTLAPAGAA
-4155 VAVGVARAKNDI
+4155 VAVGVARARNEI

-4180 RARGQLTIAATAT
+4180 RARGPLSIAATTT
-4193 NDVKAVARAAAV
+4193 NDVNAVARAAAV

-4234 AVIAAGGDLAIRAEH
+4234 AVITAGGDLAIRAEH

-4337 KPTLVAQVGSD
+4337 TPTLVAQVGIL

-4442 NPTVTTQANASSRL
+4442 NPTVTTRANASSRL
-4456 HATDVLS
+4456 HATDVVS

-4497 PIVTAEALSSSPIIG
+4497 PIVTAEALSFSPIFG
-4512 RPPITAADLVVD
+4512 RPTITAAELVVN

-4560 AGAVTARIGDN
+4560 AGAVTARIGDD

-4585 DTSQTARALGVAAGF
+4585 DTRQTANALGVAVGF

-4609 ADAGVITRAAV
+4609 ADAGVVTRAAV

-4635 IIANGRN
+4635 IIANGGN

-4655 IAGNSSRAIIRDTSD
+4655 IAGNSSRGIIRDTST

-4675 GGGTI
+4675 GGGEI
-4680 HAGSIMVDA
+4680 HAGSIVVDA

-4695 APTADSYN
+4695 APVVDSYN
-4703 ASLVGGGGAYADN
+4703 ASLVGGGGAYVDN
-4716 SASTGAT
+4716 SAETAAAT
-4723 TRIGDLTQLLANSL
+4723 TIGGGTQLLATSL
-4737 VRLASDNRYEQS
+4737 IRLASENRYQQS

-4758 AGGAVSGSDALT
+4758 AGGAVSGADALT
-4770 TSTLTGT
+4770 RSTLTGT
-4777 SRVTLG
+4777 SSVTLG
-4783 DRTTIRSDSLVLVAS
+4783 DDTTIRSGSLVLVAS
-4798 HDLNTIDRVRMD
+4798 HDLNTADRVRMD
-4810 SGGLFNGSTVRSDLT
+4810 SGGLINGSTVRSKLT
-4825 ATLGNTVAVGS
+4825 ATLANTVNVGS
-4836 DSSLW
+4836 RSSLRS
-4841 TSGDISVG
+4841 SGDISVG

-4866 VAGAGIARSNI
+4866 VAGAGIARSII
-4877 NVGNTQGIAIGER
+4877 NVGSTQGITIGNS

-4923 IATGL
+4923 LATGL
-4928 INIPVARAET
+4928 LNIPAAYAESK
-4938 RIDDATSLDVRNGTS
+4938 IDDATSLDVRDS
-4953 ITAAGNVEL
+4953 SRITAAGNVEL
-4962 AAGGAAPVCSATGGA
+4962 AAGHAAPVCSARGVAYWNGA
-4977 FWNVHVPVKSESI
+4977 TFPTKLSVSTAT
-4990 GREFP
+4990 P
-4995 SASGRVTN
+4995 SATGRVTN
-5003 NGTVVAGIYR
+5003 NGTVEAGIYR

-5031 DQPIVVDSQS
+5031 DQPIIVDSQS
-5041 PTLPSTP
+5041 PTLPSIP

-5062 EPFLPFSVTPL
+5062 EPFLPFTVTPL
-5073 SRFDPVGFVNANY
+5073 SQFDPVGFVNANY

-5125 AGRGT
+5125 TGGGT
-5130 ITAYGGPKVIIK
+5130 VTAYGGPKVIIK

-5164 LFTGSG
+5164 LFTGS
-5170 SEILARA
+5170 SKS
-5177 AGFTLNQVDAG
+5177 AGFTLNQVDAD

-5195 SNLFND
+5195 SNLFNAD
-5201 GSGSSSLGP
+5201 SGNSSLGP
-5210 ALFIENPISNLG
+5210 ALFIVDPISNLG

-5256 NIPAPGSFSLASPES
+5256 NIPAPGSFSLASPEA
-5271 QWNRSMIWPGGNP
+5271 QWNRSMSWPGGNP

-5291 SSSAMWAAA
+5291 ASSAMWAAA

-5311 SLSEAELNS
+5311 SLAEAALNS
-5320 VLFNQGQASWSGSS
+5320 VLFHQTPVSSGGISYQS
-5334 FQRTVVMYGGSVPRA
+5334 TVVMYGGSVPRA
-5349 NGGDGVD
+5349 APNGNDVGAWTV
-5356 QWAAPRGAQN
+5356 PRGDQN
-5366 SWSPVG
+5366 PWSPVG
-5372 RTTLVPY
+5372 STTLVPY

-5384 RAQQRTDPTYY
+5384 SAQRRTDPTYY
-5395 FPTVPVQALSRTQ
+5395 FPTVPVTALSLTQ

-5417 PANPTPQS
+5417 PVNPTPQS
-5425 ATDAIRAGQV
+5425 ATDAVRAGQV

-5445 GTIQAGRAVEEMV
+5445 GTIQAGRAVEEVV

-5475 LRRNGITLPA
+5475 LRGNGITLPA
-5485 EIVNSQG
+5485 EIVNERG
-5492 RVTNADVRPIITQI
+5492 EAANADVRPIIARI
-5506 NGLRISAN
+5506 AGLPMGAN
-5514 EKTALLRQM
+5514 ARSALLRQM
-5523 LTLQYLGYFNGTATA
+5523 LALQYLGYFNGTATA
-5538 HVPLDA
+5538 HVPLNA
-5544 ITAAHRTSATTYA
+5544 ISAAHRESATAYA
-5557 AAVAAGTPPIS
+5557 AAVAAERAPPIS

-5574 QWNRQHGGTAFPADS
+5574 QWSRQAGFPADS

-5605 TRTISCGNVAAA
+5605 TKTISCGNVAAA

-5679 IDTLKPAATGH
+5679 VDTLKPAASGH

-5711 FKALIAGNAT
+5711 FKALIAGNPT
-5721 ASTNGQEATYAPA
+5721 ASTSGQEATYAPA

-5749 TVDYGQPSAWQWNTP
+5749 TVTYGQASAWQWNTP
-5764 GVADASTNPWIGVTS
+5764 GVAEASTNPWIFVTD

-5784 DGSRLVSDWHAG
+5784 DGSRLSSNRQAG
-5796 GFLTRDPIGVAIT
+5796 GFLTRDPIGVAVT
-5809 QPGAGTIAFQ
+5809 QPGAGNIAFQ
-5819 QTITGGIVNPQI
+5819 QTITGGITNRQT
-5831 LNVPSSWFGNRSYE
+5831 LNVTSSWFGNRSYE

-5873 LVDISSRSGV
+5873 LVDISSRSAV
-5883 TFLGEIVNPQGTTRI
+5883 TFLGEIVNPRGTTRI
-5898 QTDGVLTTSA
+5898 QTDGGLTTTAASA
-5908 ATSIESRDLTLSA
+5908 IESGDLTLSA

-5935 ALVPNARLTATAGA
+5935 ALGPNARLTATAGA

-5962 NRIVARAASGA
+5962 NRIVARAGSGA

-5980 SKDGITAVPG
+5980 SEGGITAVPG

-6031 SAEQGVRLSQASGD
+6031 SAEQGVRLWQPSGD

-6108 VYERQVERAYHEYWQ
+6108 VYETQVERAYHEYWQ

-6141 IELYREQAAAAL
+6141 IELYREQATAAL

-6159 SDAEVLQYTRGRY
+6159 SDAEVLHYTRGRY

-6386 STVTVGQITASAG
+6386 STVTVGQIEATVG
-6399 RVEIT
+6399 GVEIT
-6404 APGSIVAAA
+6404 ASGPIVAAQQLA
-6413 TASSVASGGSITLVA
+6413 AVVSGGSITMVA

-6439 LRVDAVGSLSAAA
+6439 LGVAAGGSLSAVA
-6452 GGGGVVLQQSAGDMR
+6452 GGGGIVLQQLAGDMR
-6467 LKRVVAKAD
+6467 VKRVAAKAD
-6476 VGLRTGLG
+6476 VGLRTGIG
-6484 SILSAAGGT
+6484 SIVAAAGGT
-6493 APVVSGAS
+6493 APVVSGAN
-6501 VVLDAAGSIGVPG
+6501 VVLDAAGGIGVPG

-6596 SATTWFGVVGR
+6596 FATTWFGVVGR
-6607 YGRTGAP
+6607 YGRAGAP
-6614 SAIQASNPGGSSV
+6614 STINASNPGGSSV
-6627 ITAPYRSISQWSA
+6627 ITAPYRSISQWAA
-6640 SGSGAAPTAGDGTAD
+6640 SGSGAAPTAGDGPAE
-6655 AAKTTLK
+6655 AARNTLE

-6676 GSFYVFNPAA
+6676 GSFYFVNNFVG
-6686 RLLKQIDWTGAIRT
+6686 RLRQIDWTGTVRT
-6700 IPASG
+6700 VYASG
-6705 LQNVTGL
+6705 LQNVQNVTGL
-6712 AADSAGNLVIADAG
+6712 AADGAGNLVIADAG

-6733 IKMWNAATGAVTT
+6733 IKMWNAATSAVTT
-6746 IVPTANPPTAVAVDA
+6746 IVPTANPPAAVAVDA

-6788 TGLDNPGGVATDAA
+6788 TGLNVPGGVATDAA

-6834 RAPRGIAVNA
+6834 RVPRGIAVNA
-6844 AGDVLVADT
+6844 AGDILVADT

-6902 DVYQPWASV
+6902 DVYQPWAGV
-6911 TSASVAMPATGGS
+6911 TSTSVAMPATGGS
-6924 GVLPAVAPGSQSL
+6924 GVLPAVAAGSQSL

-6996 ISAPTVAYGANGV
+6996 INGRTVAYGANGMV
-7009 VTVTVRSTHATPT
+7009 WVTVRSTHATPT

-7077 QATFTGSSASVDI
+7077 QATFTGSSATGDI
-7090 EVTRAVVAPTLS
+7090 EVTRAVVRPTLG
-7102 QSRSAIAFG
+7102 QSADTTAFG
-7111 GSASFTA
+7111 RSASFTA

-7125 GAMPIG
+7125 GAMPTG
-7131 FVQFYRGST
+7131 RVQFYRGST
-7140 LIASVMF
+7140 LIPSLVWF

-7156 VRTLPRGTHN
+7156 VSTLPVGTHN

-7175 NYAPATSEVVVHT
+7175 NYAPATSEVIVHT

>member
-1 MNSRQSHAHLVLT
+1 
-14 TAYRSIYFKMRWM
+14 
-27 NELAERGLRPVWRTA
+27 
-42 RRARQAARRS
+42 
-52 RSSSTAAPG
+52 
-61 GRRASR
+61 
-67 GRPRPA
+67 
-73 AASGLRRM
+73 M

-100 DAAYTFAAPLGVN
+100 NAAYTFAAPLGVN

-171 RGDAPLGTAGLSSL
+171 RGDAPLVTAGLSSL

-239 AGSWGAP
+239 AGSWGEP

-259 TGTAGHD
+259 TGTEGHD
-266 DSFDFQPGGSLAGM
+266 DSFDFQSGGSLAGM
-280 VTGQVSDKDQIILNV
+280 VTGQASDKDQIILNV

-313 DGQTVYRYAQMAFA
+313 DGQTVYRYAQIAFA

-332 TTTAGDDQA
+332 TTTDGDDQA

-369 AGLVMINLE
+369 AGLVMLNLE

-405 DTILGPHAVP
+405 DTILGPHVVP
-415 VDPAVPAANDW
+415 VDPTVPAANEW
-426 LFDGTDAGW
+426 LIDGADAGW

-529 NDDSM
+529 DDDSM

-586 ISVSDEEGTDSLAV
+586 ISISDEEGTDSLAI

-626 DASISYSG
+626 DRSISYSG

-660 LRLDVNGQSITL
+660 LRLDVNGQSITF

-682 GLGGSDTIEV
+682 GLGGNDSIEV

-704 DGGAETDAVSLAGVL
+704 DGGADTDAVSLAGVL

-903 LSATADLI
+903 LSETADLI

-959 TTGHSGTI
+959 TTGHSGKI

-1000 FTPGDIKLRALNDRF
+1000 FTPGDIILRALNDRF

-1041 VTVEAIV
+1041 VKVEAIV

-1135 TVAGDATIAATGN
+1135 TVAGDATTIAATGN

-1202 GSDVEITSKV
+1202 GNDVEITSKV

-1247 AGSVKADGKVKI
+1247 AGSVTAGGKVKI
-1259 GAEIETTKNA
+1259 GAEIKADKNG
-1269 TSATAQVG
+1269 TSASAQVG

-1287 IKTGLSDKAAGTGN
+1287 IKTGLSDKAAGSGN

-1360 NVTARVGEKAVIE
+1360 NVTARVGEKAGIE

-1393 SINSDDYDAA
+1393 SINSDDYAAA
-1403 NASNPN
+1403 NAGSPN

-1449 TNTPLTE
+1449 TDTPLTD

-1464 DFFSYLSWIKSKM
+1464 DFFSGLSWIKSKM

-1684 GFGFSIAVSIV
+1684 GFGVSIAVSIV

-1752 QQGQEHDL
+1752 QQGQEYDL

-1794 ATINTVGTIKARAL
+1794 ATINTVGTIAASDLK
-1808 EVRAENNAIVVTLT
+1808 VRAENNAIVVTLT

-1827 ASSTNDETDRD
+1827 ASSETDRD

-1844 SFSYNILAGT
+1844 SFSYNELAGT

-1865 VGTLE
+1865 VDTLE

-1892 KGRAVA
+1892 KGTAVA

-1914 TQVNVKSAGDVNV
+1914 TQVDVKSAGDVNV

-2094 TTQASV
+2094 TTQAAV
-2100 NASNVTIGGSVEVT
+2100 NKSNVTIGGSVEVT

-2126 GVGVGTGDSSW
+2126 GVGVGTGDSS
-2137 AAAGSAAT
+2137 AALAGSAAT

-2150 GIDAHIANDSIIS
+2150 GIDAHIANESTIR

-2181 GGGVAV
+2181 GGAAAV
-2187 SLSGSRGAGV
+2187 SLSGSRGVGA

-2202 RVSNAIAAFIDK
+2202 RVSNAIAAFIDD
-2214 STVSSATNR
+2214 STVSSAANR

-2228 SSKPL
+2228 SSTPL
-2233 LVGIA
+2233 LVGVA
-2238 AALAG
+2238 AAGAG

-2341 EATTADDG
+2341 EATTADAG

-2470 GSGASHVLSR
+2470 GSGAPHVLSR

-2525 IGGLTSGRS
+2525 IGGLTSGRT

-2548 RLASTRANAIAGVA
+2548 RLATTRANAIAGVA

-2568 NATGQSLVPVDATPL
+2568 DATGQMLVRVDATPL
-2583 TFNAATAVA
+2583 TFNAATAVT
-2592 VTQPRGDQIA
+2592 VTQLRGDQIA

-2679 AVMKSSVTIGEVSLE
+2679 AVMKSRVTIGEVSLE

-2740 DGTGSVSAAGGVA
+2740 TGTGSVSAAGGVA

-2766 GTLAISLS
+2766 GTLAISKS
-2774 GSALGASIGLND
+2774 GSAIGASIGLND
-2786 VRNNVSA
+2786 VKNNVSA

-2827 GGGNLAFGGSFA
+2827 GDGNLAFGGSFA

-2932 TGLPPDQNSQI
+2932 TGLPPAQNSQI

-2949 GGGAE
+2949 GGGAK

-2989 IRATGAISI
+2989 IRAAGAISI

-3042 PASKD
+3042 PASPF
-3047 RNSVRAALENIRG
+3047 RNSVRASLENIRG

-3118 NGAESLR
+3118 QTGAESLR

-3146 IGIVIPKAKRSGL
+3146 IGIVIPKDKGSGL

-3178 VNTRLVSAGGIVVTA
+3178 VDTRLVSAGGIVVTA

-3226 NEIESTTEA
+3226 NEIVSTTEA
-3235 FIQGVSDRIGI
+3235 FIRDVSGPNGI
-3246 TANDGGITVSADDTS
+3246 TANDGGITVSADDKS
-3261 NILAVAGTLAVAG
+3261 KILAVAGTLAVAG

-3288 VTRNEIRPTVNAF
+3288 VTRNEITPTVNAF
-3301 IQNANIQSSGGVAIN
+3301 ILNSNIQSSGGVAIK
-3316 ATDKATINAYAIGG
+3316 ATDEATINAYAIGG

-3362 MTSVATGATA
+3362 MTSVATGARA

-3430 GTRGAL
+3430 GTTGAL

-3515 IAIAGESASGSG
+3515 IAIAGKSAAGSG

-3547 IDQTADEGITGS
+3547 IDQAARQGITGS

-3611 ITKSPA
+3611 ITKSRAPT
-3617 SNGDARVTSTS
+3617 GDARVRSTS

-3649 IAAGLGDLGG
+3649 IAAGLGDAGG

-3704 FTLSEGLTA
+3704 FTLPSSLTA
-3713 ARLDE
+3713 TDLDE
-3718 KARLDE
+3718 KAQLDE

-3731 ITPEEQASRAALANQ
+3731 ISDAEKLRRAALADR
-3746 LRAAFRGNQRLGRGD
+3746 LRAAFRGNQRLGSGD

-3790 SLSVAKPLISAA
+3790 SLSVAKPLISAT
-3802 VVSAAVAVAGGG
+3802 VVSAAVAVAGGS

-3883 TSDLGAVSLGG
+3883 TQGGPGAVSLGG

-3955 TGGVSVSIGVGQAE
+3955 TGGVSVSIGVGRAE

-3988 ATTADI
+3988 ATTGDI

-4094 ANNDVANKVRTFVTD
+4094 ANNDVTNKVRTFVTD
-4109 SKVNTRQGTASS
+4109 SKVNTQPGPASS

-4126 TISASANETLSVQVV
+4126 TISASANETLAVQVI
-4141 GAVAAVTLAPAGGA
+4141 GAVAAVAIAPAGGA
-4155 VAVGVARAKNDI
+4155 VAVGVARARNEIGDDV
-4167 RDEVTSIVSGGTL
+4167 RSEVSGGTL

-4220 FNTVASTVA
+4220 FNTVASIVA
-4229 AGATG
+4229 AGATD

-4337 KPTLVAQVGSD
+4337 TPTLVAQVGIL

-4355 GTVRVG
+4355 GAVRVG

-4392 GSVSTIVDGTVSGR
+4392 GSVSTIVDGTVSGG
-4406 SITLGSLATTTAW
+4406 SITLGSLAMTTAW

-4442 NPTVTTQANASSRL
+4442 NPTVTTRANASSRL
-4456 HATDVLS
+4456 HATDVVS

-4497 PIVTAEALSSSPIIG
+4497 PIVTAEALSFSPIFG
-4512 RPPITAADLVVD
+4512 RPTITAAELVVN

-4585 DTSQTARALGVAAGF
+4585 DTSQTARALGVAVGF

-4635 IIANGRN
+4635 IIATGGN

-4655 IAGNSSRAIIRDTSD
+4655 IAGNSSRGIIRDTST

-4675 GGGTI
+4675 GGGEI
-4680 HAGSIMVDA
+4680 HAGSIVVDA

-4695 APTADSYN
+4695 APVVDSYN

-4716 SASTGAT
+4716 SAETAAAT
-4723 TRIGDLTQLLANSL
+4723 TIGGGTQLLATSL
-4737 VRLASDNRYEQS
+4737 IRLASENRYQQS

-4758 AGGAVSGSDALT
+4758 AGGAVSGADALT
-4770 TSTLTGT
+4770 RSTLTGT
-4777 SRVTLG
+4777 SSVTLG
-4783 DRTTIRSDSLVLVAS
+4783 DDTTIRSGSLVLVAS

-4836 DSSLW
+4836 DSSLS

-4877 NVGNTQGIAIGER
+4877 NVGNTQGIEIGER

-4928 INIPVARAET
+4928 INIPFARAET
-4938 RIDDATSLDVRNGTS
+4938 RIDDATSLDVQNGTQ

-5086 DADQAAIIRNGVSSA
+5086 DADQAAIIRNGVSST

-5164 LFTGSG
+5164 LFTGS
-5170 SEILARA
+5170 SKS

-5320 VLFNQGQASWSGSS
+5320 SLFHQRPVVFEGITY
-5334 FQRTVVMYGGSVPRA
+5334 QRTVVMYGGSVPRA
-5349 NGGDGVD
+5349 NGGDRVD

-5395 FPTVPVQALSRTQ
+5395 FPTVPVTPLTTIS
-5408 QPLNPAPTQ
+5408 QPLNPAPAQ

-5445 GTIQAGRAVEEMV
+5445 GTIQAGRAVEEVV

-5492 RVTNADVRPIITQI
+5492 KVTNADVRPIITQI

-5523 LTLQYLGYFNGTATA
+5523 LALQYLGYFNGTATA

-5544 ITAAHRTSATTYA
+5544 ITAAHRTSATAYA

-5679 IDTLKPAATGH
+5679 VDTLKPAATGH

-5749 TVDYGQPSAWQWNTP
+5749 TVTYGQPSAWQWNTP

-5784 DGSRLVSDWHAG
+5784 NGSPLAFNSQAG
-5796 GFLTRDPIGVAIT
+5796 GRLTRDPIGVAIT

-5873 LVDISSRSGV
+5873 LVDISSRSAV
-5883 TFLGEIVNPQGTTRI
+5883 TFLGEIVNPRGTTRI
-5898 QTDGVLTTSA
+5898 QTDGGLTTTAASA
-5908 ATSIESRDLTLSA
+5908 IESGDLTLSA

-5935 ALVPNARLTATAGA
+5935 ALVPNAWLTATAGA

-5980 SKDGITAVPG
+5980 SEDGITAVPG

-6031 SAEQGVRLSQASGD
+6031 SAEQGVRLWQPSGD

-6108 VYERQVERAYHEYWQ
+6108 VYETQVERAYHEYWQ

-6141 IELYREQAAAAL
+6141 IELYREQATAAL

-6159 SDAEVLQYTRGRY
+6159 SDAEVLHYTRGRY

-6369 GILSIR
+6369 GLLSIR

-6452 GGGGVVLQQSAGDMR
+6452 GGGGVVLQQLAGDMR
-6467 LKRVVAKAD
+6467 VKRVAAKAD
-6476 VGLRTGLG
+6476 VGLRTGVG
-6484 SILSAAGGT
+6484 SIVAAAGGT
-6493 APVVSGAS
+6493 APVVSGAN
-6501 VVLDAAGSIGVPG
+6501 VVLDAAGGIGVPG

-6550 TTSGGVRLTVPS
+6550 TTSGGVRLTVSS

-6596 SATTWFGVVGR
+6596 YSTTWFGVVGR

-6640 SGSGAAPTAGDGTAD
+6640 SGSGAAPTAGDGPAE
-6655 AAKTTLK
+6655 AARNTLE

-6676 GSFYVFNPAA
+6676 GSFYFVNNFVG
-6686 RLLKQIDWTGAIRT
+6686 RLRQIDWTGTFRT
-6700 IPASG
+6700 VYASG
-6705 LQNVTGL
+6705 LQIAQNVTGL
-6712 AADSAGNLVIADAG
+6712 AADGAGNLVIADAG

-6733 IKMWNAATGAVTT
+6733 IKMWNAATSAVTT
-6746 IVPTANPPTAVAVDA
+6746 IVPTDNPPAAVAVDA

-6788 TGLDNPGGVATDAA
+6788 TGLNVPGGVATDAA

-6808 DTGNSLVRKWV
+6808 DTGNNLVRKWV

-6824 VVTLTAFTGL
+6824 AITLTAFTGL

-6889 VATINA
+6889 VATINS

-6902 DVYQPWASV
+6902 DVFQPWAGV
-6911 TSASVAMPATGGS
+6911 TSMSVAMPATGGS
-6924 GVLPAVAPGSQSL
+6924 GVLPAVASGSQSL

-6943 TSDRSWLRVTEA
+6943 SSDRGWLRVTEA

-6976 ITILGRRIT
+6976 IRILGRRIT
-6985 VSQAAGQTTTA
+6985 VEQAAGQTTTA

-7030 GGPALTATLVA
+7030 GGPSSTATLA
-7041 SANTIVDNR
+7041 AAAPTTAAGITTYS
-7050 ISFGAT
+7050 AT

-7069 KLEATYAD
+7069 KLAATYAA
-7077 QATFTGSSASVDI
+7077 QATFTGSSAAGEI
-7090 EVTRAVVAPTLS
+7090 EVMRAVVAPTLS
-7102 QSRSAIAFG
+7102 QSADTTAFG
-7111 GSASFTA
+7111 KSASFTA

-7125 GAMPIG
+7125 GAMPTR

-7140 LIASVMF
+7140 FIASVWF

-7156 VRTLPRGTHN
+7156 VRTLPSGTHN

>member
-1 MNSRQSHAHLVLT
+1 M
-14 TAYRSIYFKMRWM
+14 
-27 NELAERGLRPVWRTA
+27 
-42 RRARQAARRS
+42 
-52 RSSSTAAPG
+52 
-61 GRRASR
+61 
-67 GRPRPA
+67 
-73 AASGLRRM
+73 
-81 EPLEMRLML
+81 
-90 AAHDGTGLGP
+90 
-100 DAAYTFAAPLGVN
+100 
-113 HVVIQAAPWDS
+113 
-124 TLGLITANRSGGA
+124 
-137 SAAEFTETFKNF
+137 
-149 SRVIIDT
+149 
-156 TTNDVAGILGTVIEI
+156 
-171 RGDAPLGTAGLSSL
+171 
-185 AILAGGGGDRFD
+185 
-197 VAAAAVSGI
+197 
-206 SVSIDGGA
+206 
-214 GSDGIVGLMAA
+214 
-225 DSTAPSNWSITGAG
+225 
-239 AGSWGAP
+239 
-246 AAAFVSFTGIEDL
+246 
-259 TGTAGHD
+259 
-266 DSFDFQPGGSLAGM
+266 
-280 VTGQVSDKDQIILNV
+280 
-295 TAGATPHTVSFDD
+295 
-308 AAVSV
+308 
-313 DGQTVYRYAQMAFA
+313 
-327 ENIAI
+327 
-332 TTTAGDDQA
+332 
-341 VLAPASGFGTLVLSS
+341 
-356 SNGSFQPVTFNEP
+356 
-369 AGLVMINLE
+369 
-378 GGADTLAFAAGGL
+378 
-391 PLALVVAVAGGDGS
+391 
-405 DTILGPHAVP
+405 
-415 VDPAVPAANDW
+415 
-426 LFDGTDAGW
+426 
-435 FNEQIRFDGIEN
+435 
-447 VTGTVGT
+447 
-454 ADVFTF
+454 
-460 GVGGRLTGTL
+460 
-470 TGQTADA
+470 
-477 DSIVVELAVD
+477 
-487 AAPTATPQSLSFA
+487 
-500 TGVITRNA
+500 
-508 ATIVA
+508 
-513 HAGIAAPATV
+513 
-523 RINGTL
+523 
-529 NDDSM
+529 
-534 LLAPGTLAGTLVLTS
+534 
-549 GDGGF
+549 
-554 APITFDR
+554 
-561 PASLVLAPGRGDDR
+561 
-575 VTVNAASLPTA
+575 
-586 ISVSDEEGTDSLAV
+586 
-600 VVPGVLA
+600 
-607 PLSLVL
+607 
-613 AAATPGAGAIGVG
+613 
-626 DASISYSG
+626 
-634 IEDSQN
+634 
-640 LILEGTANAD
+640 
-650 SLQLAAAGSR
+650 
-660 LRLDVNGQSITL
+660 
-672 DRPSGSLAIH
+672 
-682 GLGGSDTIEV
+682 
-692 AAGLSLLAPLTL
+692 
-704 DGGAETDAVSLAGVL
+704 
-719 GMVTLTANNET
+719 
-730 VVSTAT
+730 
-736 IDTLSFQAT
+736 
-745 TGDDSIRLTSPAPGT
+745 
-760 IRIESLNA
+760 
-768 TFSPLTL
+768 
-775 STPLV
+775 
-780 GLEINAGG
+780 
-788 GDDSVVVELASFAP
+788 
-802 ALFIDGQ
+802 
-809 QGDDTLTIP
+809 
-818 SGSFQTLGYSV
+818 
-829 EHIDSNASV
+829 
-838 RDLTHTTADGDV
+838 
-850 TVEQDAVTGRI
+850 
-861 KIHDANGDAHILAPS
+861 
-876 ESLTIDPSRPGVN
+876 
-889 TVTGGLR
+889 
-896 RVVTLGN
+896 
-903 LSATADLI
+903 
-911 IGRRQQYQEIRVTG
+911 
-925 NVFLNGHS
+925 
-933 LTLTART
+933 
-940 ITVGTG
+940 
-946 VTVSTRQTNPNGV
+946 
-959 TTGHSGTI
+959 
-967 FLNAARMI
+967 
-975 GADSGTSIRLES
+975 
-987 GSRLLADVDVGSG
+987 
-1000 FTPGDIKLRALNDRF
+1000 
-1015 VPTPYVRVVDGSG
+1015 
-1028 TVTLN
+1028 
-1033 NATVRGGA
+1033 
-1041 VTVEAIV
+1041 
-1048 NSATLLGEDPPK
+1048 
-1060 GISWASGAIEFL
+1060 
-1072 RSYSDVA
+1072 
-1079 GVSISTATATIDV
+1079 
-1092 RSGSSV
+1092 
-1098 TGSSVTLA
+1098 
-1106 ATAKTKAEVNA
+1106 
-1117 VNSVI
+1117 
-1122 AFGYGQAKPTALV
+1122 
-1135 TVAGDATIAATGN
+1135 
-1148 VVISTVS
+1148 
-1155 ESTTD
+1155 
-1160 VTAAQGWLM
+1160 
-1169 ANNRDSAMSI
+1169 
-1179 TIAVARAD
+1179 
-1187 AVSKATIASGATIDA
+1187 
-1202 GSDVEITSKV
+1202 
-1212 KKKQNVVSQA
+1212 
-1222 GVYKDGS
+1222 
-1229 VGVGLAV
+1229 
-1236 SIFRSD
+1236 
-1242 VQADV
+1242 
-1247 AGSVKADGKVKI
+1247 
-1259 GAEIETTKNA
+1259 
-1269 TSATAQVG
+1269 
-1277 DDALSKLVRK
+1277 
-1287 IKTGLSDKAAGTGN
+1287 
-1301 RLVKGL
+1301 
-1307 SSVTQGL
+1307 
-1314 DSGSVLLGKLVDKL
+1314 
-1328 GDKINEKIFDK
+1328 
-1339 HSGQTK
+1339 
-1345 PWAFGGAIAV
+1345 
-1355 ADHED
+1355 
-1360 NVTARVGEKAVIE
+1360 
-1373 GKAVSV
+1373 
-1379 NAAIEE
+1379 
-1385 FPQMKASS
+1385 
-1393 SINSDDYDAA
+1393 
-1403 NASNPN
+1403 
-1409 KRDKSF
+1409 
-1415 SIATTVGIFL
+1415 
-1425 NNAIATVGK
+1425 
-1434 EAQVKAKD
+1434 
-1442 SIEVAAS
+1442 
-1449 TNTPLTE
+1449 
-1456 RWWNGGPK
+1456 
-1464 DFFSYLSWIKSKM
+1464 
-1477 NADLGLSSAFFASYS
+1477 
-1492 TSAAVGNKLAVA
+1492 
-1504 GAVDYYSITNTARAT
+1504 
-1519 VESDAVLKT
+1519 
-1528 TLPGSTVKIGAKSE
+1528 
-1542 GTLLHAAGNFK
+1542 
-1553 APLVAAAVTL
+1553 
-1563 DPTKIGAVKTPG
+1563 
-1575 DAVGA
+1575 
-1580 SYHHGVYTN
+1580 
-1589 DVFAEVLDGATIEA
+1589 
-1603 GSVSVT
+1603 
-1609 ADNNF
+1609 
-1614 RTIAVGV
+1614 
-1621 SAGKTKGM
+1621 
-1629 GFNGSGT
+1629 
-1636 TTEVT
+1636 
-1641 NTTRARIADGAKV
+1641 
-1654 TAHDGGIDV
+1654 
-1663 KATDSGGAYTIAG
+1663 
-1676 GVLLGQNT
+1676 
-1684 GFGFSIAVSIV
+1684 
-1695 SRDTQAIVGV
+1695 
-1705 VGAPP
+1705 
-1710 TDTPRTG
+1710 
-1717 KGVALSAAGPVSV
+1717 
-1730 LAVNSGNLV
+1730 
-1739 ALSLAAAVVSNDT
+1739 
-1752 QQGQEHDL
+1752 
-1760 SELDGGKFAPLP
+1760 
-1772 ATTTGFG
+1772 
-1779 LAGAVSVIRRKDDAR
+1779 
-1794 ATINTVGTIKARAL
+1794 
-1808 EVRAENNAIVVTLT
+1808 
-1822 GAMAS
+1822 
-1827 ASSTNDETDRD
+1827 
-1838 NTGLAG
+1838 
-1844 SFSYNILAGT
+1844 
-1854 TEALV
+1854 
-1859 AGATIE
+1859 
-1865 VGTLE
+1865 
-1870 VAARRLGIIVGVALG
+1870 
-1885 GSGASGT
+1885 
-1892 KGRAVA
+1892 
-1898 GSVAV
+1898 
-1903 NKITDTVDAQM
+1903 
-1914 TQVNVKSAGDVNV
+1914 
-1927 TSSNASQIWSVA
+1927 
-1939 GAVGKGGKG
+1939 
-1948 GYGIS
+1948 
-1953 IGVNLIGTPNAPA
+1953 
-1966 KTTASVSNSTIEI
+1966 
-1979 AGGMLTIAATV
+1979 
-1990 DTPPGLDSDPRI
+1990 
-2002 AAVTGSV
+2002 
-2009 GWGGQNKGE
+2009 
-2018 EESVGGAGMI
+2018 
-2028 AFSRIRSET
+2028 
-2037 KASLTRTTLTEK
+2037 
-2049 PDDPGT
+2049 
-2055 VSLKVYAKDDSA
+2055 
-2067 IIAVSGAVGVGQ
+2067 
-2079 ETGIGAAIGYNEIRA
+2079 
-2094 TTQASV
+2094 
-2100 NASNVTIGGSVEVT
+2100 
-2114 ADSTAKIGGCVV
+2114 
-2126 GVGVGTGDSSW
+2126 
-2137 AAAGSAAT
+2137 
-2145 NVIVL
+2145 
-2150 GIDAHIANDSIIS
+2150 
-2163 TGGAIDVRASDD
+2163 
-2175 SEIVSV
+2175 
-2181 GGGVAV
+2181 
-2187 SLSGSRGAGV
+2187 
-2197 AIGYN
+2197 
-2202 RVSNAIAAFIDK
+2202 
-2214 STVSSATNR
+2214 
-2223 ITVEA
+2223 
-2228 SSKPL
+2228 
-2233 LVGIA
+2233 
-2238 AALAG
+2238 
-2243 GAGGGDKQTLSGAGT
+2243 
-2258 IVINSIAN
+2258 
-2266 TVDAHIRRSTVTAA
+2266 
-2280 ADVLVTATEAA
+2280 
-2291 TLRSVALAVAGSK
+2291 
-2304 SGSGIGAVL
+2304 
-2313 AYNYVGGS
+2313 
-2321 SDPADPNVIKV
+2321 
-2332 NNGVVDGTF
+2332 
-2341 EATTADDG
+2341 
-2349 TRSDVQAVIEDATV
+2349 
-2363 VAGGRVV
+2363 
-2370 VSSGFASPATL
+2370 
-2381 QDLGPSVSKTLP
+2381 
-2393 LDPASAV
+2393 
-2400 TLTGDAIRFPS
+2400 
-2411 EHGLRNG
+2411 
-2418 DRVVYRPGNGVSVGG
+2418 
-2433 LQDGQSYFV
+2433 
-2442 VVVDPRTVK
+2442 
-2451 LAASLD
+2451 
-2457 DAVAGRAVPLSSP
+2457 
-2470 GSGASHVLSR
+2470 
-2480 LDFSRQAAFAA
+2480 
-2491 SAQTVQANAISLPNA
+2491 
-2506 HTFTTGDEVVYL
+2506 
-2518 AEAGQAD
+2518 
-2525 IGGLTSGRS
+2525 
-2534 YFVIAGDDA
+2534 
-2543 DDKSL
+2543 
-2548 RLASTRANAIAGVA
+2548 
-2562 ILLTAV
+2562 
-2568 NATGQSLVPVDATPL
+2568 
-2583 TFNAATAVA
+2583 
-2592 VTQPRGDQIA
+2592 
-2602 FAAPHGL
+2602 
-2609 VTGNAVIYRN
+2609 
-2619 GGGTN
+2619 
-2624 TSIGGLQAAE
+2624 
-2634 TYYVIVIDP
+2634 
-2643 THIQLARSLH
+2643 
-2653 DTEDTED
+2653 
-2660 GSRRP
+2660 
-2665 IFLTSVGS
+2665 
-2673 GSNHEL
+2673 
-2679 AVMKSSVTIGEVSLE
+2679 
-2694 LPAAALSS
+2694 
-2702 QMTSVTV
+2702 
-2709 GGGGG
+2709 
-2714 DQISG
+2714 
-2719 AGAISLNFVRSNVAA
+2719 
-2734 RISRTA
+2734 
-2740 DGTGSVSAAGGVA
+2740 
-2753 VRANDSSRVESGA
+2753 
-2766 GTLAISLS
+2766 
-2774 GSALGASIGLND
+2774 
-2786 VRNNVSA
+2786 
-2793 TIDRIGVTSSAGG
+2793 
-2806 ITVKATE
+2806 
-2813 RARVRNVVVGFAGS
+2813 
-2827 GGGNLAFGGSFA
+2827 
-2839 INTIRNTVTAG
+2839 
-2850 VTADATTPTRLD
+2850 
-2862 AHRDITIRAL
+2862 
-2872 DTASIATL
+2872 
-2880 AGNAGVNFGG
+2880 
-2890 TAGVGVAFAYND
+2890 
-2902 ILDKVTATVTGT
+2902 
-2914 PLRSAIGGITV
+2914 
-2925 DAKFAKP
+2925 
-2932 TGLPPDQNSQI
+2932 
-2943 AAMAVS
+2943 
-2949 GGGAE
+2949 
-2954 DFAGAGS
+2954 
-2961 VALNWVR
+2961 
-2968 PTVVATIANIADVD
+2968 
-2982 PTPGADE
+2982 
-2989 IRATGAISI
+2989 
-2998 TASDSSTIE
+2998 
-3007 SLAGALAIAGW
+3007 
-3018 GAKGGSG
+3018 
-3025 AVGASIS
+3025 
-3032 YNVLGGNPRD
+3032 
-3042 PASKD
+3042 
-3047 RNSVRAALENIRG
+3047 RAALENIRG

-3086 AGSFALG
+3086 AGSLALG

-3146 IGIVIPKAKRSGL
+3146 IGIVIPKAKGSGL
-3159 GLGIAAAENLITTV
+3159 GLGIAAAENLITTD

-3207 AADGPST
+3207 AADGPSN

-3226 NEIESTTEA
+3226 NEIRSTTEA
-3235 FIQGVSDRIGI
+3235 FIQDASGTNGI
-3246 TANDGGITVSADDTS
+3246 TANGGGITVSADDTS

-3288 VTRNEIRPTVNAF
+3288 VTRNEITPTVNAF
-3301 IQNANIQSSGGVAIN
+3301 ILNSNIQSSGGVAIK

-3390 VSASVSIAK
+3390 VSASVSIAS

-3425 ERSTL
+3425 ERSAL
-3430 GTRGAL
+3430 FTRGDL
-3436 TLRADNKADIDAR
+3436 TLRARNKADIDAR

-3507 EAFVLAGA
+3507 QAFVLAGA
-3515 IAIAGESASGSG
+3515 VAFAGESTVGG

-3535 AINEVGMDVAAS
+3535 AINEVGMGVAAS
-3547 IDQTADEGITGS
+3547 IDQAAGEGITGS

-3578 TIAATSPNAYAGGT
+3578 TIAATSPNAFAGGT

-3603 VSNSVDAS
+3603 VTNSVDAS
-3611 ITKSPA
+3611 ITKSRAP
-3617 SNGDARVTSTS
+3617 NGDARVKSTS

-3690 NVTLDSRTSPATTL
+3690 NVTLDSRTTPATTL
-3704 FTLSEGLTA
+3704 FTLPGSLA
-3713 ARLDE
+3713 ATDLDD

-3731 ITPEEQASRAALANQ
+3731 ISDAEKLRRADLADR

-3777 SRHSVFLITLTDG
+3777 SRHNVFLITLTDG
-3790 SLSVAKPLISAA
+3790 QLSVAKPLISAA
-3802 VVSAAVAVAGGG
+3802 VVSAAVAVAGGSV
-3814 GGGVAVSIGASVTR
+3814 GGVAVSIGASVTR

-3883 TSDLGAVSLGG
+3883 TQGGTGGGALSLGG

-3904 TVVTATIDGGGAA
+3904 TVVTATIDGGGAV

-3928 LLTARDTTVVSAWS
+3928 LLNARDTTVVSAWS

-3988 ATTADI
+3988 ATTGDI

-4008 WAASLAVGFGSTVG
+4008 WAASLAVGVGSTVG

-4042 GIANSTVDVR
+4042 GIANSSVDVR

-4071 GVAAAAAI
+4071 GVAAAAAF

-4094 ANNDVANKVRTFVTD
+4094 ANNDVTNTVSTFVTD
-4109 SKVNTRQGTASS
+4109 SKVNTQQETASI

-4126 TISASANETLSVQVV
+4126 TISASANETLAVQVI
-4141 GAVAAVTLAPAGGA
+4141 GAVAAVAIAPPGQALA
-4155 VAVGVARAKNDI
+4155 VAVGVARARNTIGD
-4167 RDEVTSIVSGGTL
+4167 DVSSEVSGGTL

-4205 AVSGDVSVAAGGADA
+4205 AVSTGISVAAGGADA

-4229 AGATG
+4229 AGATD
-4234 AVIAAGGDLAIRAEH
+4234 AVIAAGSDLAIRAVH

-4257 TAVAVAFGRIGG
+4257 TAVAVAGGMIGG

-4279 DTSSITAA
+4279 DTSSITSA
-4287 VSGGSVSSSGGGVT
+4287 VSGGSVTSSGGGVT

-4315 VATAVTIAF
+4315 VATAVTIAL

-4337 KPTLVAQVGSD
+4337 TPTLVAQVGIR

-4375 AGGMVAIGAARG
+4375 AGGGVAIGAARG

-4419 VEATGLAGGTAGA
+4419 VEATGLAGGGWAG

-4442 NPTVTTQANASSRL
+4442 NPTVTTRANASSRL
-4456 HATDVLS
+4456 HATDVVS

-4469 PFARSRADGVAISGG
+4469 PFARSRADGVAISSGG
-4484 GSLGVASSRATAS
+4484 ALGVASSRATAS
-4497 PIVTAEALSSSPIIG
+4497 PIVTAEALSFSPIFG
-4512 RPPITAADLVVD
+4512 RPTITAAELVVN

-4560 AGAVTARIGDN
+4560 AGAVTARIGDD

-4585 DTSQTARALGVAAGF
+4585 DTRQTANALGVAVGF

-4609 ADAGVITRAAV
+4609 ADAGVVTRAAV

-4635 IIANGRN
+4635 IIANGGN

-4655 IAGNSSRAIIRDTSD
+4655 IAGNSSRGIIRDTST

-4675 GGGTI
+4675 GGGEI
-4680 HAGSIMVDA
+4680 HAGSIVVDA

-4695 APTADSYN
+4695 APVVDSYN
-4703 ASLVGGGGAYADN
+4703 ASLVGGGGAYVDN
-4716 SASTGAT
+4716 SAETAAAT
-4723 TRIGDLTQLLANSL
+4723 TIGGGTQLLATSL
-4737 VRLASDNRYEQS
+4737 IRLASENRYQQS

-4758 AGGAVSGSDALT
+4758 AGGAVSGADALT
-4770 TSTLTGT
+4770 RSTLTGT
-4777 SRVTLG
+4777 SSVTLG
-4783 DRTTIRSDSLVLVAS
+4783 DDTTIRSGSLVLVAS
-4798 HDLNTIDRVRMD
+4798 HDLNTADRVRMD
-4810 SGGLFNGSTVRSDLT
+4810 SGGLINGSTVRSKLT
-4825 ATLGNTVAVGS
+4825 ATLANTVNVGS
-4836 DSSLW
+4836 RSSLRS
-4841 TSGDISVG
+4841 SGDISVG

-4866 VAGAGIARSNI
+4866 VAGAGIARSII
-4877 NVGNTQGIAIGER
+4877 NVGSTQGITIGNG

-4923 IATGL
+4923 LATGL
-4928 INIPVARAET
+4928 LNIPAAYAESK
-4938 RIDDATSLDVRNGTS
+4938 IDDATSLDVRDS
-4953 ITAAGNVEL
+4953 SRITAAGNVEL
-4962 AAGGAAPVCSATGGA
+4962 AAGHAAPVCSARGVAYWNGA
-4977 FWNVHVPVKSESI
+4977 TFPTKLSVSTAT
-4990 GREFP
+4990 P
-4995 SASGRVTN
+4995 SATGRVTN
-5003 NGTVVAGIYR
+5003 NGTVEAGIYR

-5031 DQPIVVDSQS
+5031 DQPIIVDSQS
-5041 PTLPSTP
+5041 PTLPSIP

-5156 PDLPGGQI
+5156 PNLPGGQI

-5170 SEILARA
+5170 SEISARA
-5177 AGFTLNQVDAG
+5177 AGFKLNQVDAG

-5271 QWNRSMIWPGGNP
+5271 QWNRSMNWPGGDP

-5291 SSSAMWAAA
+5291 ASSAMWAAA
-5300 YVANAVYNPNG
+5300 YVANAAYNPSG
-5311 SLSEAELNS
+5311 SLATAELNS
-5320 VLFNQGQASWSGSS
+5320 FLFNQGQVSWGGSS
-5334 FQRTVVMYGGSVPRA
+5334 FQRTVVMYGGSVPRLMLP
-5349 NGGDGVD
+5349 GVD
-5356 QWAAPRGAQN
+5356 NAVIGNQSPLSPIGTTTRLPWLLPEPRNNRLQ
-5366 SWSPVG
+5366 
-5372 RTTLVPY
+5372 
-5379 LVSRT
+5379 
-5384 RAQQRTDPTYY
+5384 YY
-5395 FPTVPVQALSRTQ
+5395 FPTVPVTPLSRTQ
-5408 QPLNPAPTQ
+5408 QPLNPAPAQ

-5445 GTIQAGRAVEEMV
+5445 GTIQAGRAVEEVV

-5492 RVTNADVRPIITQI
+5492 KVTNADVRPIITQI

-5523 LTLQYLGYFNGTATA
+5523 LALQYLGYFNGTATA

-5544 ITAAHRTSATTYA
+5544 ITAAHRTSATAYA

-5617 VGAGFVSLRG
+5617 LGAGFVSLRG

-5679 IDTLKPAATGH
+5679 VDTLKPAATGH

-5721 ASTNGQEATYAPA
+5721 ASTNGQEAIYAPA

-5749 TVDYGQPSAWQWNTP
+5749 TVTYGQADPWEWNTP
-5764 GVADASTNPWIGVTS
+5764 GVANASTDPWIGVTS
-5779 SPTGL
+5779 SRTGL
-5784 DGSRLVSDWHAG
+5784 NGSGLTFNSQAG
-5796 GFLTRDPIGVAIT
+5796 GFLTRDPIGVAVT
-5809 QPGAGTIAFQ
+5809 QPGAGNIAFQ
-5819 QTITGGIVNPQI
+5819 QTITGGITSQRTQRVTSGVI
-5831 LNVPSSWFGNRSYE
+5831 GNRQYE
-5845 YPTAGWLRMTSSA
+5845 YPDAGWLRMTSSA
-5858 KADYPFAVSFRATAG
+5858 KADYPFAVTFDATSG

-5898 QTDGVLTTSA
+5898 QTDGGLTTTAASA
-5908 ATSIESRDLTLSA
+5908 IESGDLTLSA

-5935 ALVPNARLTATAGA
+5935 ALGPNARLTATAGA

-5980 SKDGITAVPG
+5980 SEGGITAVPG
-5990 VVNLEGRSIAV
+5990 VVNVEGRSIAV

-6009 SASAL
+6009 SVSAL

-6108 VYERQVERAYHEYWQ
+6108 VYETQVERAYHEYWQ

-6141 IELYREQAAAAL
+6141 IELYREQATAAL

-6313 TAIGTAH
+6313 TAIVTAH
-6320 EAGEVALYGIKDGVV
+6320 EAGEVALYGIKDGIV
-6335 IPIAFDGRNPI
+6335 IPIAFDGRSPI

-6356 VVQQK
+6356 VIQQK

-6413 TASSVASGGSITLVA
+6413 TASSVASGASITLVA

-6434 SAGTP
+6434 SVGTP
-6439 LRVDAVGSLSAAA
+6439 LGVAAGGSLSAAA
-6452 GGGGVVLQQSAGDMR
+6452 GGGGVVLQQLAGDMR
-6467 LKRVVAKAD
+6467 VKRVAAKAD
-6476 VGLRTGLG
+6476 VGLRTGVG
-6484 SILSAAGGT
+6484 SIVAAAGGT

-6570 GVLGSSS
+6570 GVLGSSL

-6590 AAGSNP
+6590 AAGSTP
-6596 SATTWFGVVGR
+6596 FATTWFGVVGR

-6614 SAIQASNPGGSSV
+6614 SAIQASNASGTSV
-6627 ITAPYRSISQWSA
+6627 IMAPYRSISQWSA
-6640 SGSGAAPTAGDGTAD
+6640 SGSGAVSTAGDGPAE
-6655 AAKTTLK
+6655 AARNALE

-6676 GSFYVFNPAA
+6676 GSFYFVNTFVG
-6686 RLLKQIDWTGAIRT
+6686 RLRQMDWTGTVRT
-6700 IPASG
+6700 VYASG
-6705 LQNVTGL
+6705 LQNVQNVTGL
-6712 AADSAGNLVIADAG
+6712 AADGAGNLVIADAG
-6726 GAGQASG
+6726 VAGQASG

-6746 IVPTANPPTAVAVDA
+6746 IVPTANPPAAVALDA

-6788 TGLDNPGGVATDAA
+6788 TGLNVPGGVATDAA

-6808 DTGNSLVRKWV
+6808 DTGNNLVRKWV

-6824 VVTLTAFTGL
+6824 AITLSAFTGL

-6844 AGDVLVADT
+6844 AGDILVADT

-6862 AVSGAVST
+6862 AVSGAAST

-6895 VGTSRSL
+6895 VGTSHSL
-6902 DVYQPWASV
+6902 DVFQPWAGV

-6924 GVLPAVAPGSQSL
+6924 GVLPAVATGSQSL

-6943 TSDRSWLRVTEA
+6943 SSDRSWLRVTEA

-7030 GGPALTATLVA
+7030 GGPSSTATLA
-7041 SANTIVDNR
+7041 AAAPTTAAGITTYS
-7050 ISFGAT
+7050 AT

-7077 QATFTGSSASVDI
+7077 QATFTGSSAAGEI
-7090 EVTRAVVAPTLS
+7090 EVTRAVVAPTFGS
-7102 QSRSAIAFG
+7102 QVSTSVFSRT
-7111 GSASFTA
+7111 ASFTA

-7125 GAMPIG
+7125 GAMPTG

-7140 LIASVMF
+7140 LYGLPVRV
-7147 DANGRASLT
+7147 DAGGQASLT
-7156 VRTLPRGTHN
+7156 TSGLPRGTHN
-7166 ITARYSGDG
+7166 ITARYLGDG
-7175 NYAPATSEVVVHT
+7175 NYAPATSEVIVHT